1 MTSKFNIHI
10 FPRGN
15 IGEVGYA
22 GDLHLSKAH
31 AKGEDASK
39 VSFEPAK
46 VFMFR
51 HDRELKSLLN

>member
-10 FPRGN
+10 SPRGN

-22 GDLHLSKAH
+22 GDLYLSKAH
-31 AKGEDASK
+31 VKGEDAFK
-39 VSFEPAK
+39 VPFEPAK

-51 HDRELKSLLN
+51 HESP

>member
-10 FPRGN
+10 SPRGN

-22 GDLHLSKAH
+22 GDLYLSKAH
-31 AKGEDASK
+31 VKGEDAFK

-51 HDRELKSLLN
+51 HESP